1 MKKSFIFSS
10 FLAVALS
17 MGMTS
22 CSEIANIDDPIELPK
37 IDMSDLA
44 IAAKSV
50 VDIPASQGA
59 ANAKTVNI
67 KNDQTFEKVI
77 TMSDGT
83 FIAYLKSQT
92 RAAANLVT
100 GKYEVKGNMI
110 VCTIP
115 TVGGLCPVI
124 EIPVGVAETAIINGT
139 TVECEEE
146 AKLQE
151 TPQLVSLCRTWYP
164 TKYQAVVYSDEGTV
178 SHEKK
183 IFGNYEATKL
193 AQLEQTIE
201 KESKTDINL
210 LDGELEKFSF
220 LSDGTLV
227 TTYADKCNSFTWE
240 WTAESKGEFKAS
252 FGNDA
257 KFQNLPSFVRYQAG
271 TTNIAEFVLEC
282 QVEVKGKNNEN
293 VNAIVKAIITAKDTK

>member
-59 ANAKTVNI
+59 KNAKTVNI
-67 KNDQTFEKVI
+67 KNDPIIEKVI

-83 FIAYLKSQT
+83 YIAYMKSLT
-92 RAAANLVT
+92 RAASNQVT
-100 GKYEVKGNMI
+100 GNYEVKGNMI
-110 VCTIP
+110 VCTIQ
-115 TVGGLCPVI
+115 VGAQTFVV
-124 EIPVGVAETAIINGT
+124 EIPVSVAETAIINGT
-139 TVECEEE
+139 TVDCQEET
-146 AKLQE
+146 KLQE

-193 AQLEQTIE
+193 AQLEQTVE